1 MGQGAGGTGVAPECF
16 GQDGWLIA
24 KTRCIIYIRGG
35 ILNDYLLSIVLGIIE
50 GLTEFLPVSS
60 TAHLRI
66 AESLFHISLSDGYW
80 KMYTIVIQLGAILC
94 LPIYFRSR
102 IAKFLSNFPK
112 GENGDRTALT
122 HPLGLTLV
130 AFVVTAIP
138 AFLLTKVIGKHLE
151 SLYIMGTSLLVGG
164 IVMWI
169 VDAMNAP
176 AEALGPTASGS
187 RIHTWKMEAMSL
199 PQAVWIGACQTLS
212 AVFPGTSRSMS
223 TIAAGQIA
231 GMSRASALEF
241 SFFLSIPTMVVATCY
256 DLLKSLRGK
265 GANPIGV
272 AQIDAH
278 GWIVL
283 AIGFLISFVVA
294 YASVAWFMGYV
305 RKRGF
310 APFAVYRIV
319 VGAMVL
325 TFAGR
330 LMQG

>member
-1 MGQGAGGTGVAPECF
+1 M
-16 GQDGWLIA
+16 
-24 KTRCIIYIRGG
+24 
-35 ILNDYLLSIVLGIIE
+35 NDYLLSVVLGIIE

-66 AESLFHISLSDGYW
+66 AESLLHIDLADGYW

-102 IAKFLSNFPK
+102 IAKFLSTYPH
-112 GENGDRTALT
+112 GENRDRNPLT
-122 HPLGLTLV
+122 HPLGLTLL

-151 SLYIMGTSLLVGG
+151 SLHIMGASLLLGG

-169 VDAMNAP
+169 VDAMNARW
-176 AEALGPTASGS
+176 EAAGPNASGS
-187 RIHTWKMEAMSL
+187 RIHTWSMEAMSL
-199 PQAVWIGACQTLS
+199 GQAAWIGACQILS

-223 TIAAGQIA
+223 TIAAGQLG
-231 GMSRASALEF
+231 GMSRAAALEF

-272 AQIDAH
+272 SQIDTH
-278 GWIVL
+278 GWVVL
-283 AIGFLISFVVA
+283 AIGFVVSFFVA
-294 YASVAWFMGYV
+294 YGAVAWFMAWV

-319 VGAMVL
+319 VGVL
-325 TFAGR
+325 VLIYAAR
-330 LMQG
+330 LA

>member
-1 MGQGAGGTGVAPECF
+1 M
-16 GQDGWLIA
+16 
-24 KTRCIIYIRGG
+24 
-35 ILNDYLLSIVLGIIE
+35 NDYLLSVVLGIIE

-102 IAKFLSNFPK
+102 IAKFLSTFPS
-112 GENGDRTALT
+112 GEKGDRNALT
-122 HPLGLTLV
+122 HPLGLTLI

-151 SLYIMGTSLLVGG
+151 SLYIMGGALLIGG
-164 IVMWI
+164 VVMWI
-169 VDAMNAP
+169 VDAMNARW
-176 AEALGPTASGS
+176 EKLGPNASGG
-187 RIHTWKMEAMSL
+187 RIHTWRMEAMSL
-199 PQAVWIGACQTLS
+199 GQAIWIGACQILS

-231 GMSRASALEF
+231 GMSRAAALEF

-265 GANPIGV
+265 GVNPIGV
-272 AQIDAH
+272 AQVNAH
-278 GWIVL
+278 GWVVL
-283 AIGFLISFVVA
+283 AIGFLVSFIVA
-294 YASVAWFMGYV
+294 YAAVAWFMAWV

-310 APFAVYRIV
+310 APFAVYRIII
-319 VGAMVL
+319 GALVL
-325 TFAGR
+325 TFASR
-330 LMQG
+330 LA